1 VQAPSPE
8 PVPPRLHIFHK
19 VICKCNTAERFG
31 QLRRATYTDLPYR
44 MIVGRRWHPQG
55 YLNAPEE
62 FIFLEQNKD
71 VVLLVYKYYR
81 CKGDAARFQW
91 QGGIDKEASTSGMEA
106 GPPMPHQE
114 SMTINSDILG
124 ETLCYREG
132 QVTCGPVIEKAKIEL
147 I

>member
-1 VQAPSPE
+1 
-8 PVPPRLHIFHK
+8 
-19 VICKCNTAERFG
+19 
-31 QLRRATYTDLPYR
+31 
-44 MIVGRRWHPQG
+44 MIVGRRWHLQG

-62 FIFLEQNKD
+62 SIFLEQNKD

-106 GPPMPHQE
+106 GPPMPYQE

-124 ETLCYREG
+124 EALSWASSESESPGRMESVGLHVEIFSPYHYPLPGPSFPRRENWNYG
-132 QVTCGPVIEKAKIEL
+132 
-147 I
+147 